1 MARAIAE
8 IEDEIRRLPA
18 KAQERLLHVLL
29 EELDGPPDPDVEAAW
44 LDEVQRRSRELDEG
58 PVKAVPAK
66 EVFAKLR
73 ERLKAHAR

>member
-1 MARAIAE
+1 MARAITD

-44 LDEVQRRSRELDEG
+44 LEEIQRRSRQIDDG
-58 PVKAVPAK
+58 SVTAIPAK
-66 EVFAKLR
+66 EVLR
-73 ERLKAHAR
+73 TCASA

>member
-1 MARAIAE
+1 MARPIAE

-29 EELDGPPDPDVEAAW
+29 EELDGPPDPDVEAAC

-58 PVKAVPAK
+58 SVKAVPAK
-66 EVFAKLR
+66 EGFAKLR
-73 ERLKAHAR
+73 ERLMAHAR

>member
-18 KAQERLLHVLL
+18 EAQERLLHVLL

-44 LDEVQRRSRELDEG
+44 LDEIQRRSRELDEG
-58 PVKAVPAK
+58 SVKAIPAK
-66 EVFAKLR
+66 EVFVKLR
-73 ERLKAHAR
+73 ERLKAHGG

>member
-1 MARAIAE
+1 MARAITD

-44 LDEVQRRSRELDEG
+44 LEEIQRRSR
-58 PVKAVPAK
+58 
-66 EVFAKLR
+66 
-73 ERLKAHAR
+73 